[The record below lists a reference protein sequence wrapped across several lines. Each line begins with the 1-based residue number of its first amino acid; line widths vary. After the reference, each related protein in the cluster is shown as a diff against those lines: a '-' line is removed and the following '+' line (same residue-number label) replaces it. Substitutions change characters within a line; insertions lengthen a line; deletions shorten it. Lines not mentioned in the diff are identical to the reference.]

1 MTDEFECKFVYLV
14 DVVHELSENH
24 GVTLSEAIQLYRMI
38 CEHKA
43 AAEISAKL
51 DEIKNEMQR
60 LETRSK
66 E

>member
-1 MTDEFECKFVYLV
+1 MTDEFECKFCVSYGRCTRV
-14 DVVHELSENH
+14 SENH
-24 GVTLSEAIQLYRMI
+24 GVSVSEAIQLSRMI